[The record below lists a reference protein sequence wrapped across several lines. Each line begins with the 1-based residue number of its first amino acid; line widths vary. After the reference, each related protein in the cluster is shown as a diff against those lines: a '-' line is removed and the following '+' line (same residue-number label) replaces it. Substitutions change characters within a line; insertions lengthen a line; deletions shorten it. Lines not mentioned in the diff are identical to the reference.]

1 MDTINNIEEEIKMKD
16 NTTFANLLS
25 IGGTTMMV
33 AIAGFSL
40 PVSLAIIG
48 ASTVGCAYLTL
59 KDSKK

>member
-1 MDTINNIEEEIKMKD
+1 MKD

-59 KDSKK
+59 KDSNKK